1 MDVKTLHIINGDSLA
16 EKMQKLE
23 LSGDSVVWRELLCE
37 GPTVFEVGSPEF
49 LKLRKKFLREF
60 YKISAEDYDE
70 EFVVE
75 LKKLKKGSEYD
86 EIVLWFEFDL
96 FCHINMLA
104 AIVYLVN
111 HKVDVPMYLV
121 CSQRLKGED
130 ESKALTKLKLPQLQ
144 KHYENKIALNSDD
157 IETAMLIWELYCSN
171 NPMQLKQQITR
182 TSNFEYLSSCIR
194 AHIERFPN
202 SKTGINTLEANV
214 LKLIDQYQITSEQQL
229 LGYAFEYQGYYGYSI
244 PQMKRLLQ
252 KLKMFYMLKG
262 ERIVLTEAGNKALEG
277 THNFYRELKNEEFF
291 GGAKMYEFLYE
302 SESHKLLKL

>member
-23 LSGDSVVWRELLCE
+23 LPGKSVIWRELLCE

-60 YKISAEDYDE
+60 YKISAEDYDDG
-70 EFVVE
+70 FVAE
-75 LKKLKKGSEYD
+75 LKKLKKASEYD

-96 FCHINMLA
+96 YCHINMLA
-104 AIVYLVN
+104 AIVYLIN
-111 HKVDVPMYLV
+111 HKVNVPMYLV

-182 TSNFEYLSSCIR
+182 TSNFEYLSSSIR

-214 LKLIDQYQITSEQQL
+214 LKLVNEHKITSEQQL
-229 LGYAFEYQGYYGYSI
+229 LGYALEYQGYYGYSI
-244 PQMKRLLQ
+244 PQMTRLLQ
-252 KLKMFYMLKG
+252 KLKMFYTLQEDRIGLTNKG
-262 ERIVLTEAGNKALEG
+262 REAIEG
-277 THNFYRELKNEEFF
+277 KRNFYRELKNEECF
-291 GGAKMYEFLYE
+291 GGAKMYDFLYE
-302 SESHKLLKL
+302 SETHKLLKL